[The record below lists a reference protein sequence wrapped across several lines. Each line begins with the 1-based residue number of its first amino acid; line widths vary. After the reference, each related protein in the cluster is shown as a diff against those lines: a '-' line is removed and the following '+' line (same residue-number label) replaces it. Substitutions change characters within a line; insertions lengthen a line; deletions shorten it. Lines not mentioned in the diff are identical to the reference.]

1 MAAELDFCSN
11 VNGMSVILSLGPRI
25 QIPYSSL
32 KLMMAMLEI
41 SRPGRHSWCEIYGGI
56 FPSQLIY
63 FPGGQRR

>member
-41 SRPGRHSWCEIYGGI
+41 SRPGRHS
-56 FPSQLIY
+56 
-63 FPGGQRR
+63 